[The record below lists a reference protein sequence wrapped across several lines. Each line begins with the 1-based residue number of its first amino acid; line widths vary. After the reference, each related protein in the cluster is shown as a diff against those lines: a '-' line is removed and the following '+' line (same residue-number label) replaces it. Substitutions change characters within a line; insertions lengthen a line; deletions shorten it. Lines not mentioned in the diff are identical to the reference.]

1 MLRCVLGTNLMPDT
15 KLNFQKLHS
24 SLVYYFSMPFRNT
37 LECMMSFYINVREL
51 LSIFIPLSLEKF
63 SKFFINNISVKNY
76 VTHSLWKCI
85 FVFQNKNIKWINNNN
100 DYFLLAL
107 KKNVCIDPV
116 RESGGRRQQHLHLD
130 LCRVLLVGP
139 HDPHLRRNQNICV
152 MCTRFLM
159 R

>member
-107 KKNVCIDPV
+107 KKMFALIQLG
-116 RESGGRRQQHLHLD
+116 S
-130 LCRVLLVGP
+130 LVGGG
-139 HDPHLRRNQNICV
+139 NN
-152 MCTRFLM
+152 TYTWTFAESFWWGLM
-159 R
+159 TLTSVGIKIFV